1 MTTIKLHGI
10 LGKEYANVFS
20 MKIGNP
26 SSVLSAIDCNRSGF
40 IKRVIELQKQ
50 GLAYDII
57 VNKTRVAKNEDL
69 NSARNPETIDLVP
82 VIVGSGPV
90 VGFLFGGS
98 LMGSLVG
105 SLAFSAISYAL
116 SPKPE
121 VQGVEATA
129 QASRSSF
136 VFGNPLNPASQ
147 GTPVPVGYGRLKVGS
162 KVIQAS
168 VKSFPQN
175 QQTQNVL
182 TANAFAPQEE
192 DYSTPNA
199 ILTSRIPNNNIEE

>member
-1 MTTIKLHGI
+1 M
-10 LGKEYANVFS
+10 
-20 MKIGNP
+20 
-26 SSVLSAIDCNRSGF
+26 
-40 IKRVIELQKQ
+40 
-50 GLAYDII
+50 
-57 VNKTRVAKNEDL
+57 
-69 NSARNPETIDLVP
+69 
-82 VIVGSGPV
+82 GSGPI

-98 LMGSLVG
+98 LVGSLVG

-136 VFGNPLNPASQ
+136 VFGSALNTASQ

-182 TANAFAPQEE
+182 TANTFTPQEE

-199 ILTSRIPNNNIEE
+199 ILTSRIPC